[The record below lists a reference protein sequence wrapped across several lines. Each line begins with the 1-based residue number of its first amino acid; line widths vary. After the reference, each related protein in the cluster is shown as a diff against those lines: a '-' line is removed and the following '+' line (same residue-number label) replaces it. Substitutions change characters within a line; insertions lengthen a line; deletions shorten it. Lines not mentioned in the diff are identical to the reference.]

1 MSSLRSLRVITR
13 RRFGIGDSVQMPDS
27 RTGVVCGIAGDM
39 LYEVLPY
46 NTPGKVTAHD
56 LELLPDFTGPF
67 ASQPLPRPV
76 SQVIAN
82 YSGIERRAA

>member
-1 MSSLRSLRVITR
+1 MNARRTLRAVTR

-27 RTGVVCGIAGDM
+27 RTGVVCAIAGDM

-46 NTPGKVTAHD
+46 NTQGRVTAHD
-56 LELLPDFTGPF
+56 QELLPDFTGPF

-76 SQVIAN
+76 SQVIAV
-82 YSGIERRAA
+82 YSGIERRVA